1 MKIILLED
9 IKGGGKKDQVIEV
22 AQGYGMNFLIPNK
35 KGVLATNENLEKL
48 KRKQE
53 KQNYDRG
60 QEIILAKEIKE
71 QLEKV
76 TLVIEAKVG
85 EKDKLFGTITPK
97 EIVEELEKKY
107 NIVIDKK
114 KVNIKNPIKQ
124 TGEYIVNIK
133 LDKEVNSNLKVVVIG
148 IK

>member
-9 IKGGGKKDQVIEV
+9 IKGVGKKDQVIEV